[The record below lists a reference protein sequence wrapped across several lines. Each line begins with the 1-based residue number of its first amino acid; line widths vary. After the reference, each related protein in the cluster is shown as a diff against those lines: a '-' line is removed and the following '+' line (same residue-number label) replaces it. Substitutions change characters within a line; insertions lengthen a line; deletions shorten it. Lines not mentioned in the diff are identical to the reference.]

1 MFKKRGSPET
11 GFLSKHKILLATA
24 TLVGTI
30 VGAGILAI
38 PYVVAQS
45 GFLFGFIITIVLG
58 LSFLLLNL
66 MTGEIILRTKEQHQ
80 LTGYAEKYLGAWGKR
95 LMMFSMVFS
104 IYGALTAYLIGEG
117 ETLKA
122 IFKWGNPLYYSIIFF
137 VIAFIIIYKGIKA
150 TGKAELFLIG
160 ILLTI
165 VIAIGIVSYQDID
178 GQNLTTINLAKFF
191 APYGVI
197 LFALMGMPAVPE
209 MQEVLE
215 NEKQKMKKAIVIG
228 SIIPIILYILFALI
242 VVGIIGLE
250 NFEVLEP
257 NQRIATIALSI
268 YSSPLFG
275 MLANFIA
282 VLSMF
287 TSFLTL
293 GIAMIEMYEFDYSFS
308 KPLALLLTFIIPLI
322 ITLLKLSTFIAV
334 IAITGAVAG
343 GLQGIII
350 IFTFWKAKL
359 LGERMPEFSL
369 KPHKVLGVVLIVLF
383 GIGVAL
389 ELYSF
394 L

>member
-228 SIIPIILYILFALI
+228 SIIPIIFYIHFALI

-389 ELYSF
+389 ELYS
-394 L
+394 LL

>member
-389 ELYSF
+389 ELYS
-394 L
+394 LL